1 MSKPSA
7 FRKSPAAKTSVTTDS
22 FLSGSAMVGRTP
34 AAPLPPQQPASNQP
48 VSVTVGMLD
57 AALGPV
63 KTSVSSLADD
73 RSTYRIVNVKLNKRR
88 YSLLKALSAETEK
101 PMQQYFVEL
110 LDVLLEQN
118 RAILER
124 RGLL

>member
-7 FRKSPAAKTSVTTDS
+7 FRKSPAAEPPVTTES
-22 FLSGSAMVGRTP
+22 FLSGSAMVGRVAEP
-34 AAPLPPQQPASNQP
+34 PPPLPVSNQP

-57 AALGPV
+57 AALGPARS
-63 KTSVSSLADD
+63 KSGSLADD

-88 YSLLKALSAETEK
+88 YTLLKALSAETEK

-118 RAILER
+118 RSILER